1 MDRICLI
8 AMVLALLLS
17 LLIVGQGTAAP
28 EERGRTMG
36 YEDTLFDGTKVHT
49 IDIVMDGWEEFLE
62 TAQEEEYASCSVVI
76 DGKAV
81 RGVGIRAKGN
91 TSLSSVAAMGS
102 SRYSFKIEFDH
113 YDAGKTYRG
122 LDKLSLN
129 NLIQDNTMMKDFLT
143 YRMMDAFG
151 VDAPLCSYAYLTV
164 NGADWGLYLA
174 VEGVE
179 ESFLERNYG
188 SGYGELYKPDSTAM
202 GGGRGNGKDFEF
214 PDAPNGNDPSA
225 PAGEES
231 SSGGGSGAA
240 PGDAS
245 APTDTAPAG
254 EGSSSGGGNAAAPT
268 DAPAPTGE
276 TPAGGAEE
284 SSSGGAGTPQNGDAR
299 QPEEGAD
306 VPQGGFPGGF
316 GMGDGETSLV
326 YTDDDPDSYATIFSS
341 AKTDLTK
348 ADKVRLI
355 AAIKELNEGNTDAV
369 DVDEVLRYFVVHN
382 FVVNGDSYTGSIVH
396 NYYLYE
402 ENGKLSMIPW
412 DYNLAFGTFQGNLA
426 DTAVNDPIDAPL
438 SIGTQ
443 DRPIID
449 WIFASEEYTS
459 LYHRY
464 FREFL
469 DSVDPLAMIEE
480 AKALI
485 APYVEKDPTKFCTY
499 PEFEKGVETISAFCR
514 LRRESVEAQLSG
526 ETGNVGASS
535 ITLSDMGTMGGFGT
549 PGGDPEA
556 SGWGCPQEGAAGDDR
571 TQSETPDTGTFPAAP
586 GNGPSSAPETDAA
599 VSASREKGNAGYVL
613 AALSLL
619 ILTAGILFA
628 KYYKR

>member
-17 LLIVGQGTAAP
+17 LLIVGQGTAAS
-28 EERGRTMG
+28 EERGHTMG
-36 YEDTLFDGTKVHT
+36 YEDTLFDSTRVHT
-49 IDIVMDGWEEFLE
+49 VDIVMDGWEEFLE
-62 TAQEEEYASCSVVI
+62 AAQEEEYASCSVVI
-76 DGKAV
+76 DGKAI

-113 YDAGKTYRG
+113 YDAGKNYRG

-151 VDAPLCSYAYLTV
+151 VEAPLCSYAYLTV

-188 SGYGELYKPDSTAM
+188 TAYGELYKPDSTAM

-231 SSGGGSGAA
+231 SSGGGN
-240 PGDAS
+240 
-245 APTDTAPAG
+245 APAPANP
-254 EGSSSGGGNAAAPT
+254 S
-268 DAPAPTGE
+268 APTGE

-284 SSSGGAGTPQNGDAR
+284 SSSGGAGTPQDGDAR
-299 QPEEGAD
+299 QPEAGDDA
-306 VPQGGFPGGF
+306 PQGGFPGGF

-348 ADKVRLI
+348 ADKARLI
-355 AAIKELNEGNTDAV
+355 AAIRELNEGNTDAV
-369 DVDEVLRYFVVHN
+369 NVDEVLRYFVVHN

-438 SIGTQ
+438 SVGTQ
-443 DRPIID
+443 DRPMID

-499 PEFEKGVETISAFCR
+499 PEFEKGVETITAFCR
-514 LRRESVEAQLSG
+514 LRRESVKAQLSG
-526 ETGNVGASS
+526 ETGNVDASS
-535 ITLSDMGTMGGFGT
+535 VTLSDMGTMGGFGM
-549 PGGDPEA
+549 PGGDAEA
-556 SGWGCPQEGAAGDDR
+556 SSWGGPREGAAGDDR
-571 TQSETPDTGTFPAAP
+571 TQPETPDTGTFPAAP
-586 GNGPSSAPETDAA
+586 DNGPSSAPETDAA
-599 VSASREKGNAGYVL
+599 AAASPERGNAGYIL

-619 ILTAGILFA
+619 ILTAGIVFA
-628 KYYKR
+628 KYYRR

>member
-1 MDRICLI
+1 MSTSKYMDRICLI

-17 LLIVGQGTAAP
+17 LLIVGQGTAAS

-36 YEDTLFDGTKVHT
+36 YEDTLFDSTRVHT
-49 IDIVMDGWEEFLE
+49 VDIVMDGWEEFLE
-62 TAQEEEYASCSVVI
+62 AAQEEEYASCSVVI

-151 VDAPLCSYAYLTV
+151 VEAPLCSYAYLTV

-188 SGYGELYKPDSTAM
+188 TAYGELYKPDSTAM

-214 PDAPNGNDPSA
+214 PDAPNGNDPSV

-231 SSGGGSGAA
+231 SSGGG
-240 PGDAS
+240 
-245 APTDTAPAG
+245 
-254 EGSSSGGGNAAAPT
+254 NAAAPA
-268 DAPAPTGE
+268 DPSAPTGE

-284 SSSGGAGTPQNGDAR
+284 SSSGGAGTPQDGDAR
-299 QPEEGAD
+299 QPEAGDDA
-306 VPQGGFPGGF
+306 PQGGFPGGF

-348 ADKVRLI
+348 ADKARLI
-355 AAIKELNEGNTDAV
+355 AAIRELNEGNTDAV
-369 DVDEVLRYFVVHN
+369 NVDEVLRYFVVHN

-438 SIGTQ
+438 SVGTQ
-443 DRPIID
+443 DRPMID

-469 DSVDPLAMIEE
+469 ASVDPLAMIEE
-480 AKALI
+480 AQALI

-499 PEFEKGVETISAFCR
+499 AAFEKGVETIAAFCR

-526 ETGNVGASS
+526 ETGNVDASS
-535 ITLSDMGTMGGFGT
+535 VTLSDMGTMGGFGM
-549 PGGDPEA
+549 PGGDAEA
-556 SGWGCPQEGAAGDDR
+556 SSWGGHREGAAGDDR
-571 TQSETPDTGTFPAAP
+571 TQPETPDAGTFPAAP
-586 GNGPSSAPETDAA
+586 DNGPSSAPETDAA
-599 VSASREKGNAGYVL
+599 ASASPERGNAGYILV
-613 AALSLL
+613 ALSLL
-619 ILTAGILFA
+619 ILTAGIVFA
-628 KYYKR
+628 KYYRR

>member
-1 MDRICLI
+1 MSTSKYMDRICLI

-17 LLIVGQGTAAP
+17 LLIVGQGTAAS

-36 YEDTLFDGTKVHT
+36 YEDTLFDSTRVHT
-49 IDIVMDGWEEFLE
+49 VDIVMDGWEDFLE
-62 TAQEEEYASCSVVI
+62 AAQEEEYASCSVVI

-151 VDAPLCSYAYLTV
+151 VEAPLCSYAYLTV

-188 SGYGELYKPDSTAM
+188 TAYGELYKPDSTAM

-214 PDAPNGNDPSA
+214 PDAPNGNDPSV

-231 SSGGGSGAA
+231 SSGGGN
-240 PGDAS
+240 
-245 APTDTAPAG
+245 APAPANP
-254 EGSSSGGGNAAAPT
+254 S
-268 DAPAPTGE
+268 APTGE

-284 SSSGGAGTPQNGDAR
+284 SSSGGAGTPQDGDAR
-299 QPEEGAD
+299 QPEAGDDA
-306 VPQGGFPGGF
+306 PQSGFPGGF

-326 YTDDDPDSYATIFSS
+326 YTDDDPDSYAAIFSS

-348 ADKVRLI
+348 ADKARLI
-355 AAIKELNEGNTDAV
+355 AAIRELNEGNTDAV
-369 DVDEVLRYFVVHN
+369 NVDEVLRYFVVHN

-438 SIGTQ
+438 SVGTQ
-443 DRPIID
+443 DRPMID

-469 DSVDPLAMIEE
+469 ASVDPLAMIEE
-480 AKALI
+480 AQALV

-499 PEFEKGVETISAFCR
+499 PEFEKGVETIAAFCR

-526 ETGNVGASS
+526 ETGNVDASS
-535 ITLSDMGTMGGFGT
+535 VTLSDMGTMGGFGM
-549 PGGDPEA
+549 PGGDAEA
-556 SGWGCPQEGAAGDDR
+556 SSWGGPREGAAGDDR
-571 TQSETPDTGTFPAAP
+571 TQPETPDAGTFPAAP
-586 GNGPSSAPETDAA
+586 DNGPSSAPETDAA
-599 VSASREKGNAGYVL
+599 AAASPERGNAGYVL
-613 AALSLL
+613 GALSLL

-628 KYYKR
+628 KYYRR

>member
-17 LLIVGQGTAAP
+17 LLIVGQGTAAS
-28 EERGRTMG
+28 EEPGRTMG
-36 YEDTLFDGTKVHT
+36 YEDTLFDSTRVHT
-49 IDIVMDGWEEFLE
+49 VDIVMDGWEDFLE
-62 TAQEEEYASCSVVI
+62 AAQEEYASCSVVI

-151 VDAPLCSYAYLTV
+151 VEAPLCSYAYLTV

-188 SGYGELYKPDSTAM
+188 TAYGELYKPDSTAM

-214 PDAPNGNDPSA
+214 PDAPNGNDPSV

-231 SSGGGSGAA
+231 SSGGG
-240 PGDAS
+240 
-245 APTDTAPAG
+245 
-254 EGSSSGGGNAAAPT
+254 NAAAP
-268 DAPAPTGE
+268 ANPSAPTGE

-284 SSSGGAGTPQNGDAR
+284 SSSGGAGTPQDGDAR
-299 QPEEGAD
+299 QPEAGDDA
-306 VPQGGFPGGF
+306 PQGGFPGGF

-326 YTDDDPDSYATIFSS
+326 YTDDDPDSYAAIFSS

-348 ADKVRLI
+348 ADKARLI
-355 AAIKELNEGNTDAV
+355 AAIRELNEGNTDAV
-369 DVDEVLRYFVVHN
+369 NVDEVLRYFVVHN

-438 SIGTQ
+438 SVGTQ
-443 DRPIID
+443 DRPMID
-449 WIFASEEYTS
+449 WIFANEEYTS

-469 DSVDPLAMIEE
+469 ASVDPLAMIEE

-526 ETGNVGASS
+526 ETGNVDASS
-535 ITLSDMGTMGGFGT
+535 VTLSDMGTMGGFGM
-549 PGGDPEA
+549 PGGDAEA
-556 SGWGCPQEGAAGDDR
+556 SSWGGPREGAAGDDR
-571 TQSETPDTGTFPAAP
+571 TQPETPDTGTFPAAP
-586 GNGPSSAPETDAA
+586 DNGPSSAPETDAA
-599 VSASREKGNAGYVL
+599 AAASPERGNAGYILV
-613 AALSLL
+613 ALSLL
-619 ILTAGILFA
+619 ILTAGIVFA
-628 KYYKR
+628 KYYRR

>member
-17 LLIVGQGTAAP
+17 LLIVGQGTAAS

-36 YEDTLFDGTKVHT
+36 YEDTLFDSTRVHT
-49 IDIVMDGWEEFLE
+49 VDIVMDGWEEFLE
-62 TAQEEEYASCSVVI
+62 AAQEEEYASCSVVI

-151 VDAPLCSYAYLTV
+151 VEAPLCSYAYLTV

-188 SGYGELYKPDSTAM
+188 TAYGELYKPDSTAM

-214 PDAPNGNDPSA
+214 PDAPNGNDPSV

-231 SSGGGSGAA
+231 SSGGG
-240 PGDAS
+240 
-245 APTDTAPAG
+245 
-254 EGSSSGGGNAAAPT
+254 NAAAPA
-268 DAPAPTGE
+268 DPSAPTGE

-284 SSSGGAGTPQNGDAR
+284 SSSGGAGTPQDGDAR
-299 QPEEGAD
+299 QPEAGDDA
-306 VPQGGFPGGF
+306 PQGGFPGGF

-348 ADKVRLI
+348 ADKARLI
-355 AAIKELNEGNTDAV
+355 AAIRELNEGNTDAV
-369 DVDEVLRYFVVHN
+369 NVDEVLRYFVVHN

-426 DTAVNDPIDAPL
+426 DTAVNDPIDALL
-438 SIGTQ
+438 SVGTQ
-443 DRPIID
+443 DRPMID

-499 PEFEKGVETISAFCR
+499 PGFEKGVETIAAFCH
-514 LRRESVEAQLSG
+514 LRRESVKAQLSG
-526 ETGNVGASS
+526 ETGNVDASS
-535 ITLSDMGTMGGFGT
+535 VTLSDMGTMGGFGM
-549 PGGDPEA
+549 PGGDAEA
-556 SGWGCPQEGAAGDDR
+556 SSWGGPREGAAGDDR
-571 TQSETPDTGTFPAAP
+571 TQPETPDTGTFPAAP
-586 GNGPSSAPETDAA
+586 DNGPSSAPETDAA
-599 VSASREKGNAGYVL
+599 ASASPERGNAGYILV
-613 AALSLL
+613 ALTLL
-619 ILTAGILFA
+619 ILTAGIVFA
-628 KYYKR
+628 KYYRR